1 MIVLRVR
8 NNKRIEMRR
17 MAMKNRLDIWAFAE
31 EVHIHRSLPR
41 WFNCALNGLPS
52 QVDEDHIFAV
62 HIPLVMLGWGDQ
74 DDIILQLPGKI
85 TPMSSHILMS
95 RQMMAYANKGIDLLR
110 MFFQI
115 THQE

>member
-1 MIVLRVR
+1 
-8 NNKRIEMRR
+8 
-17 MAMKNRLDIWAFAE
+17 
-31 EVHIHRSLPR
+31 
-41 WFNCALNGLPS
+41 
-52 QVDEDHIFAV
+52 
-62 HIPLVMLGWGDQ
+62 MLGWGDQ

-95 RQMMAYANKGIDLLR
+95 RQMMAYVNKGIDLLR